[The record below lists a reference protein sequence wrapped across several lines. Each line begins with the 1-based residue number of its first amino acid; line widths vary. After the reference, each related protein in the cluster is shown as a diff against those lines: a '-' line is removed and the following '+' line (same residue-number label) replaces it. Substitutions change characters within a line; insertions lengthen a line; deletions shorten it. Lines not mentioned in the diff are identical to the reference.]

1 VFWWGPGWG
10 WVGGLVNAV
19 VWILI
24 IVAAVTLLRRELPHM
39 GHHGYRSPA
48 LRTLEERYARGE
60 ISRDE
65 FLERRTVLLAGPPGY
80 PGGPGGGPA
89 AEPPAPPEP
98 PPPPPPTSGPPPGP
112 ASEPPGAVA
121 RAERFAGEPTQQLP
135 TDSDQADERSE
146 SPG

>member
-1 VFWWGPGWG
+1 MFWWGPGWG

-24 IVAAVTLLRRELPHM
+24 IVAAVALLRREMPRM

-60 ISRDE
+60 IAREE
-65 FLERRTVLLAGPPGY
+65 FLERRSVLLAGPPGY
-80 PGGPGGGPA
+80 PGPQA
-89 AEPPAPPEP
+89 AGPPEA
-98 PPPPPPTSGPPPGP
+98 PPPTPPPSDTPPPGP

-121 RAERFAGEPTQQLP
+121 RAERVAEEPTQQLP
-135 TDSDQADERSE
+135 MGEGPPAE
-146 SPG
+146 SPA